1 MASPH
6 LAASKKGGRENKL
19 ALAFLDE
26 TGFMLQPVRRRTW
39 APAGYT
45 PIQKAWDRHDRLSG
59 IGAVTLTPALR
70 RLAFYFQLLDH
81 NVKAEDL
88 SWFLTEMHRHIG
100 RKIILVWDRWNVHR
114 SVTAY
119 FRTHHP
125 DWFQFEQLPAYS
137 PELNPVEQCWNHTK
151 YGDLANF
158 VPEDL
163 DHLHTQATEALQSLR
178 NDQQFLHSTFE
189 YCKLPL

>member
-1 MASPH
+1 MASAH
-6 LAASKKGGRENKL
+6 LAASKKGARENKL

-39 APAGYT
+39 APAGHT
-45 PIQKAWDRHDRLSG
+45 PVQKAWDRHDRLSG

-88 SWFLTEMHRHIG
+88 IWFLTEMHRHIG

-125 DWFQFEQLPAYS
+125 DWFQFEELPAYS

-151 YGDLANF
+151 YADPARNGSH
-158 VPEDL
+158 EW
-163 DHLHTQATEALQSLR
+163 ATIYLKINRTVGPDVCRKIFPRQGNKWPPGSV
-178 NDQQFLHSTFE
+178 
-189 YCKLPL
+189 

>member
-1 MASPH
+1 
-6 LAASKKGGRENKL
+6 
-19 ALAFLDE
+19 
-26 TGFMLQPVRRRTW
+26 MLQPVRRRTW
-39 APAGYT
+39 APAGQT

-70 RLAFYFQLLDH
+70 RLAFYFQLLPH

-88 SWFLTEMHRHIG
+88 IWFLTEMHRHVG

-114 SVTAY
+114 SATTY
-119 FRTHHP
+119 FQTHHP
-125 DWFQFEQLPAYS
+125 DWFQFEELPAYS

-151 YGDLANF
+151 YVDLANF

-163 DHLHTQATEALQSLR
+163 NDLHTEATESLHSLR
-178 NDQQFLHSTFE
+178 DNQAFLRSAFT